1 MGSRGG
7 GKPFGSGANTS
18 LSSKGKN
25 VAEASGPAVEQLSQ
39 GVADIGL
46 DSVQDDGEWE
56 VIAKKSKNRA
66 GSSAAKPWGSQNTN
80 NKAWGNPDVIQK
92 LGMRNNGG
100 SGRNPGNA
108 WSTQPVDPRGPTG
121 RGAAR
126 PQTFNRGM
134 QSNYAAPQ
142 PVIRPPL
149 EHGWSWQARAGA
161 TPLRSS
167 EDQKKEENDEVKKEN
182 DDYDD
187 KDDEDDGD
195 SLDDTDDELLS
206 EDFDSDTSQ
215 QSHETR
221 KKSRW
226 FKKFFD
232 SLDSLSIEEVN
243 EPARQW
249 HCPACQGGPGAIDW
263 YRGLQPLITHAKTK
277 GSKRVKL
284 HRELAELL
292 DEELSRRGT
301 SVIPAGEVFGKW
313 KGLKDDEKDHEIVW
327 PPMVIVMNT
336 RLEQDDNDKWLGMG
350 NQELLDYFSGYA
362 AVKARHSYGPQ
373 GHRGMSILI
382 FESSARG
389 YLEAERL
396 HKHFAEQGTDRNAWD
411 RRRVLFYQ
419 GGKRQLYGYM
429 ALKEDLDL
437 FNQHSQGKSRL
448 KYELR
453 SYHEMVVNQIRQM
466 AEDNQ
471 QLIYLKNKVVKEQR
485 HSEQLEKYCGIVAE
499 KLRKTIEENRIVRQ
513 RTQMHHEQNKE
524 ELDFQEQ
531 FFKEQ
536 LQTIRDQREAKE
548 EDFEKL
554 QQDKRQQVKELN
566 ANPSNT
572 EEYRSRVEKVE
583 EFIELQDKEMEEYV
597 AERDNL
603 IEEHG
608 EKMTAMK
615 RRHLEEELEMEK
627 EYDARLASL
636 MKKYTPN
643 QAEGSAKV

>member
-25 VAEASGPAVEQLSQ
+25 VSESSGPAAEQLSQ

-46 DSVQDDGEWE
+46 DSAQDDGEWE

-80 NKAWGNPDVIQK
+80 NKAWGNPEVIQK
-92 LGMRNNGG
+92 VGMRNNGG
-100 SGRNPGNA
+100 SGKNPGNA
-108 WSTQPVDPRGPTG
+108 RSTQPVDPRGPTG
-121 RGAAR
+121 RGTAR
-126 PQTFNRGM
+126 PQTFNRGV

-149 EHGWSWQARAGA
+149 EHGWSWQARTGA
-161 TPLRSS
+161 TPLRSPG
-167 EDQKKEENDEVKKEN
+167 DQKI
-182 DDYDD
+182 
-187 KDDEDDGD
+187 
-195 SLDDTDDELLS
+195 LS
-206 EDFDSDTSQ
+206 DDFDSDTSQ

-221 KKSRW
+221 KSSRW

-232 SLDSLSIEEVN
+232 SLDSLSIEEIN

-277 GSKRVKL
+277 GAKRVKL

-301 SVIPAGEVFGKW
+301 SIIPAGEVFGKW

-362 AVKARHSYGPQ
+362 AVKSRHSYGPQ

-485 HSEQLEKYCGIVAE
+485 HSKQLEESFGIVSE
-499 KLRKTIEENRIVRQ
+499 KLRKTMEENRIVRQ

-536 LQTIRDQREAKE
+536 LQTIREQREAKE

-554 QQDKRQQVKELN
+554 QQNKRQQVKELN
-566 ANPSNT
+566 ANPSNN
-572 EEYRSRVEKVE
+572 EDYRSRVEKVE
-583 EFIELQDKEMEEYV
+583 DFIELQDKEMEEYV
-597 AERDNL
+597 AERDSL

-608 EKMTAMK
+608 EKMTTMK

-627 EYDARLASL
+627 EFDARLAGL

-643 QAEGSAKV
+643 QAEGSANV